1 MRLAAHG
8 ARHRAGAQAGAY
20 FREQGI
26 QFDHVYSSTS
36 ERCCDTTE
44 LIVPGVPYEH
54 VKGLKEWNFGKFEGI
69 TEDLNPEHPF
79 GDFYVQFGGE
89 DEMEFRDRLVR
100 TVTELMRR
108 PEHESVLM
116 VSHGA
121 AIAQFPRAFGVDLRE
136 VTGKRVGNCGMAVYE
151 FNGDSSFTLLVWCFP
166 TNNGVFAWVFAMPC
180 LPQTVEHD
188 AGVFGGAEFGAAE
201 RREARGGQGTL
212 QERAA
217 VRVVPGEEASEER
230 VEHVFTAMWLA
241 NSVMRFCR
249 FSLTLTSRYTSRPGL
264 SCPPRGVPTK
274 TGGDPASLSDR
285 RDRGEIG
292 P

>member
-1 MRLAAHG
+1 MSKVYMIRHG
-8 ARHRAGAQAGAY
+8 QTLFNVLRRKQGWCDSPLTELGIEQARQAGAY

-44 LIVPGVPYEH
+44 LIVPGVPYER

-69 TEDLNPEHPF
+69 TEDLNLEPPF

-89 DEMEFRDRLVR
+89 DEMEFRGRVVR

-121 AIAQFPRAFGVDLRE
+121 AIAQFPRAFGFDLRE

-151 FNGDSSFTLLVWCFP
+151 FDGDSSFTLL
-166 TNNGVFAWVFAMPC
+166 
-180 LPQTVEHD
+180 D
-188 AGVFGGAEFGAAE
+188 
-201 RREARGGQGTL
+201 
-212 QERAA
+212 
-217 VRVVPGEEASEER
+217 VVNPNE
-230 VEHVFTAMWLA
+230 
-241 NSVMRFCR
+241 
-249 FSLTLTSRYTSRPGL
+249 
-264 SCPPRGVPTK
+264 
-274 TGGDPASLSDR
+274 
-285 RDRGEIG
+285 
-292 P
+292 